1 MSEYQDLS
9 QQIELIATAEES
21 EQTHLLGEMVENGLD
36 EGSIAL
42 ILEAFPV
49 EQRVRLWRSL
59 PLEMHIDVLTEMR
72 AEVRISVINALSEIE
87 LKLTLAKLDNLSL
100 IEWEDSLP
108 DDIISEALSLI
119 NRDELE
125 LYEPTSLQMTKLA
138 TGRIEKFIPSLLAS
152 VFAAPKSCWI
162 NITTTPLNIFTS
174 STKPKSSVA

>member
-72 AEVRISVINALSEIE
+72 DRKSV
-87 LKLTLAKLDNLSL
+87 
-100 IEWEDSLP
+100 
-108 DDIISEALSLI
+108 
-119 NRDELE
+119 
-125 LYEPTSLQMTKLA
+125 
-138 TGRIEKFIPSLLAS
+138 
-152 VFAAPKSCWI
+152 V
-162 NITTTPLNIFTS
+162 
-174 STKPKSSVA
+174 